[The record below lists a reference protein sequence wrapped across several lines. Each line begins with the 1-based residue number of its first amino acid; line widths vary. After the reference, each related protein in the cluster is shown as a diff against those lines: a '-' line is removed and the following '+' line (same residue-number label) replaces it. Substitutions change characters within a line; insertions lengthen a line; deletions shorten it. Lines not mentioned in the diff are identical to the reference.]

1 MRNRFTL
8 TVLGALLLTMAC
20 SQNTTVEA
28 PELVADKATNVA
40 TNTPLK
46 ASRPNILLIV
56 GDDVGYSDLGA
67 YGGEI
72 ETPNLDS
79 LAKNGRLLT
88 NFYVA
93 GTCSPTRAMLM
104 SGADH
109 HLVGLGAMGEH
120 MAPNQIG
127 QPGYETHLNDRAV
140 TIASRLKAADYR
152 TYMAGKWHLGVTEE
166 LSPAARG
173 FDKSI
178 ALLVGGASHLDK
190 RGLNGNVDPAKY
202 REDGKLI
209 PLPEEFKY
217 STDYYTDKMISYVDS
232 SKDSGKP
239 FFGYLA
245 YTAPHWPLHARPEDM
260 AKYEGRYDTGWKALQ
275 TERFKRMKSMGMVP
289 ETAVLPEIV
298 TDFPEWE
305 ALSDKE
311 RAYEAKRME
320 IYAAMVDRLDQKVG
334 DMITYL
340 KDSGQYDNTL
350 IIFMSDNGAEGAAMQ
365 DMEIFIDYVKGFD
378 NSYESMG
385 SKESYIFLEER
396 WAQATGA
403 PLRFWKGIVSD
414 GGIKVPAIV
423 SYGGVVN
430 QGTRYDGVVSVMDLA
445 PTFLELAGA
454 NETTGLEGKTNI
466 VPLQGKSM
474 LPLLGSGE
482 PVRSETDGLGWELFT
497 RKGYRLGKWKA
508 THLTAD
514 MTDGEW
520 ALYDVNIDPGE
531 TTDLKSQYPDVM
543 AQMIAG
549 WETYAANNNVIVG
562 NTPPDR

>member
-1 MRNRFTL
+1 MRNRFVLTL
-8 TVLGALLLTMAC
+8 LGALFLTGAC
-20 SQNTTVEA
+20 SQNTVDA
-28 PELVADKATNVA
+28 PEPVTDKATQTA
-40 TNTPLK
+40 TSSPLK

-72 ETPNLDS
+72 ETPNLDA
-79 LAKNGRLLT
+79 LAKNGLQMT

-127 QPGYETHLNDRAV
+127 QPGYETYLNDRAV

-152 TYMAGKWHLGVTEE
+152 TFMSGKWHLGGTEE

-178 ALLVGGASHLDK
+178 ALLVGGASHFDK
-190 RGLNGNVDPAKY
+190 RGLNANVDPAQY
-202 REDGKLI
+202 REDGKRV
-209 PLPEEFKY
+209 PLPKDFKY
-217 STDYYTDKMISYVDS
+217 STDFYTDRMIGYLED
-232 SKDSGKP
+232 SKDSDKP

-260 AKYEGRYDTGWKALQ
+260 VKYTGRYDAGWKALQ
-275 TERFKRMKSMGMVP
+275 RERFERMKAMGLIP
-289 ETAVLPEIV
+289 QTAILPEIA
-298 TDFPEWE
+298 TDFPAWE
-305 ALSDKE
+305 TLSQQE

-320 IYAAMVDRLDQKVG
+320 IFAAMVDRLDQKVG
-334 DMITYL
+334 DLIAYL
-340 KDSGQYDNTL
+340 KDSGQYENT
-350 IIFMSDNGAEGAAMQ
+350 IILFMSDNGAEGAAMQ
-365 DMEIFIDYVKGFD
+365 DMELFSSYMEGFD
-378 NSYESMG
+378 NSYESIG
-385 SKESYIFLEER
+385 TKDSYIFLEER
-396 WAQATGA
+396 WAQATGT

-414 GGIKVPAIV
+414 GGIKVPAII
-423 SYGGVVN
+423 SYGGAAH
-430 QGTRYDGVVSVMDLA
+430 QGARYDGVVSVMDLA

-454 NETTGLEGKTNI
+454 NETTGLEGKTDI

-474 LPLLGSGE
+474 LPLLGLGE

-520 ALYDVNIDPGE
+520 ALYDVSLDPGE
-531 TTDLKSQYPDVM
+531 TTDLKSQYPEVM

>member
-1 MRNRFTL
+1 MRNRFVLTL
-8 TVLGALLLTMAC
+8 LGALFLTSAC
-20 SQNTTVEA
+20 SQNTVDA
-28 PELVADKATNVA
+28 PEPVTDKATQ
-40 TNTPLK
+40 TTTSSPLK

-72 ETPNLDS
+72 ETPNLDA
-79 LAKNGRLLT
+79 LAKNGLQMT

-127 QPGYETHLNDRAV
+127 QPGYETYLNDRAV

-152 TYMAGKWHLGVTEE
+152 TFMSGKWHLGGAEE

-178 ALLVGGASHLDK
+178 ALLVGGASHFDK
-190 RGLNGNVDPAKY
+190 RGLNANVDPAQY
-202 REDGKLI
+202 REDGKRV
-209 PLPEEFKY
+209 PLPKDFKY
-217 STDYYTDKMISYVDS
+217 STDFYTDRMIGYLED
-232 SKDSGKP
+232 SKDSDKP

-260 AKYEGRYDTGWKALQ
+260 VKYTGRYDAGWKALQ
-275 TERFKRMKSMGMVP
+275 RERFERMKAMGLIP
-289 ETAVLPEIV
+289 QTAILPEIA
-298 TDFPEWE
+298 TDFPAWE
-305 ALSDKE
+305 TLSEQE

-320 IYAAMVDRLDQKVG
+320 IFAAMVDRLDQKVG
-334 DMITYL
+334 DLIAYL
-340 KDSGQYDNTL
+340 KDSGQYENT
-350 IIFMSDNGAEGAAMQ
+350 IILFMSDNGAEGAAMQ
-365 DMEIFIDYVKGFD
+365 DMELFSSYMEGFD
-378 NSYESMG
+378 NSYESIG
-385 SKESYIFLEER
+385 TKDSYIFLEER
-396 WAQATGA
+396 WAQATGT

-414 GGIKVPAIV
+414 GGIKVPAII
-423 SYGGVVN
+423 SYGGAAH
-430 QGTRYDGVVSVMDLA
+430 QGARYDGVVSVMDLA

-454 NETTGLEGKTNI
+454 NETTGLEGKTDI

-474 LPLLGSGE
+474 LPLLGLGE

-520 ALYDVNIDPGE
+520 ALYDVSLDPGE
-531 TTDLKSQYPDVM
+531 TTDLKSQYPEVM

>member
-1 MRNRFTL
+1 MRNRFVLTL
-8 TVLGALLLTMAC
+8 LGALFLTGAC
-20 SQNTTVEA
+20 SQNTVDA
-28 PELVADKATNVA
+28 PEPVTDKATQTA
-40 TNTPLK
+40 TSSPLK

-72 ETPNLDS
+72 ETPNLDA
-79 LAKNGRLLT
+79 LAKNGLQMT

-127 QPGYETHLNDRAV
+127 QPGYETYLNDRAV

-152 TYMAGKWHLGVTEE
+152 TFMSGKWHLGGTEE

-178 ALLVGGASHLDK
+178 ALLVGGASHFDK
-190 RGLNGNVDPAKY
+190 RGLNANVDPAQY
-202 REDGKLI
+202 REDGKRV
-209 PLPEEFKY
+209 PLPKDFKY
-217 STDYYTDKMISYVDS
+217 STDFYTDRMIGYLED
-232 SKDSGKP
+232 SKDSDKP

-260 AKYEGRYDTGWKALQ
+260 VKYTGRYDAGWKALQ
-275 TERFKRMKSMGMVP
+275 RERFERMKAMGLIP
-289 ETAVLPEIV
+289 QTAILPEIA
-298 TDFPEWE
+298 TDFPAWE
-305 ALSDKE
+305 TLSEQE

-320 IYAAMVDRLDQKVG
+320 IFAAMVDRLDQKVG
-334 DMITYL
+334 DLIAYL
-340 KDSGQYDNTL
+340 KDSGQYENT
-350 IIFMSDNGAEGAAMQ
+350 IILFMSDNGAEGAAMQ
-365 DMEIFIDYVKGFD
+365 DMELFSSYMEGFD
-378 NSYESMG
+378 NSYESIG
-385 SKESYIFLEER
+385 TKDSYIFLEER
-396 WAQATGA
+396 WAQATGT

-414 GGIKVPAIV
+414 GGIKVPAII
-423 SYGGVVN
+423 SYGGAAH
-430 QGTRYDGVVSVMDLA
+430 QGARYDGVVSVMDLA

-454 NETTGLEGKTNI
+454 NETTGLEGKTDI

-474 LPLLGSGE
+474 LPLLGLGE

-520 ALYDVNIDPGE
+520 ALYDVSLDPGE
-531 TTDLKSQYPDVM
+531 TTDLKSQYPEVM

>member
-1 MRNRFTL
+1 MRNRFIPTL
-8 TVLGALLLTMAC
+8 LGVLFLTTAC
-20 SQNTTVEA
+20 SQNTVDA
-28 PELVADKATNVA
+28 PETAADKATQTA
-40 TNTPLK
+40 TSSPLK

-72 ETPNLDS
+72 ETPNLDA
-79 LAKNGRLLT
+79 LAKNGLQMT

-127 QPGYETHLNDRAV
+127 QPGYETYLNDRAV

-152 TYMAGKWHLGVTEE
+152 TFMSGKWHLGGTEE

-178 ALLVGGASHLDK
+178 ALLVGGASHFDK
-190 RGLNGNVDPAKY
+190 RGLNANVDPAQY
-202 REDGKLI
+202 REDGKRV
-209 PLPEEFKY
+209 PLPKDFKY
-217 STDYYTDKMISYVDS
+217 STDFYTDRMIGYLED
-232 SKDSGKP
+232 SKDSDKP

-260 AKYEGRYDTGWKALQ
+260 VKYTGRYDAGWKALQ
-275 TERFKRMKSMGMVP
+275 RERFERMKAMGLIP
-289 ETAVLPEIV
+289 QTAILPEIA
-298 TDFPEWE
+298 TDFPAWE
-305 ALSDKE
+305 TLSEQE

-320 IYAAMVDRLDQKVG
+320 IFAAMVDRLDQKVG
-334 DMITYL
+334 DLIAYL
-340 KDSGQYDNTL
+340 KDSGQYENT
-350 IIFMSDNGAEGAAMQ
+350 IILFMSDNGAEGAAMQ
-365 DMEIFIDYVKGFD
+365 DMELFSSYMEGFD
-378 NSYESMG
+378 NSYESIG
-385 SKESYIFLEER
+385 TKDSYIFLEER
-396 WAQATGA
+396 WAQATGT

-414 GGIKVPAIV
+414 GGIKVPAII
-423 SYGGVVN
+423 SYGGAAH
-430 QGTRYDGVVSVMDLA
+430 QGARYDGVVSVMDLA

-454 NETTGLEGKTNI
+454 NETTGLEGKTDI

-474 LPLLGSGE
+474 LPLLGLGE

-520 ALYDVNIDPGE
+520 ALYDVSLDPGE
-531 TTDLKSQYPDVM
+531 TTDLKSQYPEVM

>member
-1 MRNRFTL
+1 MRNRFVLTL
-8 TVLGALLLTMAC
+8 LGALFLTGAC
-20 SQNTTVEA
+20 SQNTVDA
-28 PELVADKATNVA
+28 PEPVTDKATQTA
-40 TNTPLK
+40 TSSPLK

-72 ETPNLDS
+72 ETPNLDA
-79 LAKNGRLLT
+79 LAKNGLQMT

-127 QPGYETHLNDRAV
+127 QPGYETYLNDRAV

-152 TYMAGKWHLGVTEE
+152 TFMSGKWHLGGTEE

-178 ALLVGGASHLDK
+178 ALLVGGASHFDK
-190 RGLNGNVDPAKY
+190 RGLNANVDPAQY
-202 REDGKLI
+202 REDGKRV
-209 PLPEEFKY
+209 PLPKDFKY
-217 STDYYTDKMISYVDS
+217 STDFYTDRMIGYLED
-232 SKDSGKP
+232 SKDSDKP

-260 AKYEGRYDTGWKALQ
+260 VKYTGRYDAGWKALQ
-275 TERFKRMKSMGMVP
+275 RERFERMKAMGLIP
-289 ETAVLPEIV
+289 QTAILPEIA
-298 TDFPEWE
+298 TDFPAWE
-305 ALSDKE
+305 TLSEQE

-320 IYAAMVDRLDQKVG
+320 IFAAMVDRLDQKVG
-334 DMITYL
+334 DLIAYL
-340 KDSGQYDNTL
+340 KDSGQYENT
-350 IIFMSDNGAEGAAMQ
+350 IILFMSDNGAEGAAMQ
-365 DMEIFIDYVKGFD
+365 DMELFSSYMEGFD
-378 NSYESMG
+378 NSYESIG
-385 SKESYIFLEER
+385 TKDSYIFLEER
-396 WAQATGA
+396 WAQATGT

-414 GGIKVPAIV
+414 GGIKVPAII
-423 SYGGVVN
+423 SYGGATH
-430 QGTRYDGVVSVMDLA
+430 QGARYDGVVSVMDLA

-454 NETTGLEGKTNI
+454 NETTGLEGKTDI

-474 LPLLGSGE
+474 LPLLGLGE

-520 ALYDVNIDPGE
+520 ALYDVSLDPGE
-531 TTDLKSQYPDVM
+531 TTDLKSQYPEVM

>member
-1 MRNRFTL
+1 MRNRFVLTL
-8 TVLGALLLTMAC
+8 LGALFLTGAC
-20 SQNTTVEA
+20 SQNTVDA
-28 PELVADKATNVA
+28 PEPVTDKATQTA
-40 TNTPLK
+40 TSSPLK

-72 ETPNLDS
+72 ETPNLDA
-79 LAKNGRLLT
+79 LAKNGLQMT

-127 QPGYETHLNDRAV
+127 QPGYETYLNDRAV
-140 TIASRLKAADYR
+140 TIASRLKTADYR
-152 TYMAGKWHLGVTEE
+152 TFMSGKWHLGGTEE

-178 ALLVGGASHLDK
+178 ALLVGGASHFDK
-190 RGLNGNVDPAKY
+190 RGLNANVDPAQY
-202 REDGKLI
+202 REDGKRV
-209 PLPEEFKY
+209 PLPKDFKY
-217 STDYYTDKMISYVDS
+217 STDFYTDRMIGYLED
-232 SKDSGKP
+232 SKDSDKP

-260 AKYEGRYDTGWKALQ
+260 VKYTGRYDAGWKALQ
-275 TERFKRMKSMGMVP
+275 RERFERMKAMGLIP
-289 ETAVLPEIV
+289 QTAILPEIA
-298 TDFPEWE
+298 TDFPAWE
-305 ALSDKE
+305 TLSEQE

-320 IYAAMVDRLDQKVG
+320 IFAAMVDRLDQKVG
-334 DMITYL
+334 DLIAYL
-340 KDSGQYDNTL
+340 KDSGQYENT
-350 IIFMSDNGAEGAAMQ
+350 IILFMSDNGAEGAAMQ
-365 DMEIFIDYVKGFD
+365 DMELFSSYMEGFD
-378 NSYESMG
+378 NSYESIG
-385 SKESYIFLEER
+385 TKDSYIFLEER
-396 WAQATGA
+396 WAQATGT

-414 GGIKVPAIV
+414 GGIKVPAII
-423 SYGGVVN
+423 SYGGAAH
-430 QGTRYDGVVSVMDLA
+430 QGARYDGVVSVMDLA

-454 NETTGLEGKTNI
+454 NETTGLEGKTDI

-474 LPLLGSGE
+474 LPLLGLGE

-520 ALYDVNIDPGE
+520 ALYDVSLDPGE
-531 TTDLKSQYPDVM
+531 TTDLKSQYPEVM

>member
-1 MRNRFTL
+1 MRYRFIL
-8 TVLGALLLTMAC
+8 TALGALFLTSAC
-20 SQNTTVEA
+20 SQNTVDA
-28 PELVADKATNVA
+28 PEVAVDKIA
-40 TNTPLK
+40 NTVSSKPLK

-72 ETPNLDS
+72 ETPNLDA
-79 LAKNGRLLT
+79 LAKNGLLLT

-120 MAPNQIG
+120 MAPNQAG
-127 QPGYETHLNDRAV
+127 QPGYEAYLNDRAV
-140 TIASRLKAADYR
+140 TIAARLKAANYR
-152 TYMAGKWHLGVTEE
+152 TFMSGKWHLGGTEE

-178 ALLVGGASHLDK
+178 ALLVGGASHFDK
-190 RGLNGNVDPAKY
+190 RGLNANVDPAKY
-202 REDGKLI
+202 REDGKLVS
-209 PLPEEFKY
+209 LPEDFKY
-217 STDYYTDKMISYVDS
+217 STDFYTDRLISYLEDS
-232 SKDSGKP
+232 KNSENP

-260 AKYEGRYDTGWKALQ
+260 AKYKGRYDAGWKALQ
-275 TERFKRMKSMGMVP
+275 RERFERMKLMGLIP
-289 ETAVLPEIV
+289 QSAILPEIA
-298 TDFPEWE
+298 TDFPAWE
-305 ALSDKE
+305 KLSGQE

-320 IYAAMVDRLDQKVG
+320 IFAAMVDRLDQKVG
-334 DMITYL
+334 DLITYL
-340 KDSGQYDNTL
+340 KESGQYENTL
-350 IIFMSDNGAEGAAMQ
+350 ILFMSDNGAEGAAMQ
-365 DMEIFIDYVKGFD
+365 DMELFSSYMETFD
-378 NSYESMG
+378 NSYESIG
-385 SKESYIFLEER
+385 SKDSYIFLEER
-396 WAQATGA
+396 WAQATGT

-423 SYGGVVN
+423 SFGGAAN
-430 QGTRYDGVVSVMDLA
+430 KGARYDGVVSVMDLA

-454 NETTGLEGKTNI
+454 NETTGLDGKANI

-474 LPLLGSGE
+474 LPLLGAGKG
-482 PVRSETDGLGWELFT
+482 VRSEMDGLGWELFT
-497 RKGYRLGKWKA
+497 RKGYRRGKWKA
-508 THLTAD
+508 TQLSPD

-520 ALYDVNIDPGE
+520 ALYDVSIDPGE
-531 TTDLKSQYPDVM
+531 TTDLKSQYPEVM
-543 AQMIAG
+543 KEMMSG
-549 WETYAANNNVIVG
+549 WEIYAANNNVIVG

>member
-1 MRNRFTL
+1 MRNRFVLTL
-8 TVLGALLLTMAC
+8 LGALFLTGAC
-20 SQNTTVEA
+20 SQNTVDA
-28 PELVADKATNVA
+28 PEPVTDKATQTA
-40 TNTPLK
+40 TSSPLK

-72 ETPNLDS
+72 ETPNLDA
-79 LAKNGRLLT
+79 LAKNGLQMT

-127 QPGYETHLNDRAV
+127 QPGYETYLNDRAV

-152 TYMAGKWHLGVTEE
+152 TFMSGKWHLGGTEE

-178 ALLVGGASHLDK
+178 ALLVGGASHFDK
-190 RGLNGNVDPAKY
+190 RGLNANVDPAQY
-202 REDGKLI
+202 REDGKRV
-209 PLPEEFKY
+209 PLPKDFKY
-217 STDYYTDKMISYVDS
+217 STDFYTDRMIGYLED
-232 SKDSGKP
+232 SKDSDKP

-260 AKYEGRYDTGWKALQ
+260 VKYTGRYDAGWKALQ
-275 TERFKRMKSMGMVP
+275 RERFERMKAMGLIP
-289 ETAVLPEIV
+289 QTAILPEIA
-298 TDFPEWE
+298 TDFPAWE
-305 ALSDKE
+305 TLSEQE

-320 IYAAMVDRLDQKVG
+320 IFAAMVDRLDQKVG
-334 DMITYL
+334 DLIAYL
-340 KDSGQYDNTL
+340 KGSGQYENT
-350 IIFMSDNGAEGAAMQ
+350 IILFMSDNGAEGAAMQ
-365 DMEIFIDYVKGFD
+365 DMELFSSYMEGFD
-378 NSYESMG
+378 NSYESIG
-385 SKESYIFLEER
+385 TKDSYIFLEER
-396 WAQATGA
+396 WAQATGT

-414 GGIKVPAIV
+414 GGIKVPAII
-423 SYGGVVN
+423 SYGGAAH
-430 QGTRYDGVVSVMDLA
+430 QGARYDGVVSVMDLA

-454 NETTGLEGKTNI
+454 NETTGLEGKTDI

-474 LPLLGSGE
+474 LPLLGLGE

-520 ALYDVNIDPGE
+520 ALYDVSLDPGE
-531 TTDLKSQYPDVM
+531 TTDLKSQYPEVM

>member
-245 YTAPHWPLHARPEDM
+245 YTCLLYTSPSPRDQR
-260 AKYEGRYDTGWKALQ
+260 GS
-275 TERFKRMKSMGMVP
+275 RMPSS
-289 ETAVLPEIV
+289 A
-298 TDFPEWE
+298 
-305 ALSDKE
+305 
-311 RAYEAKRME
+311 
-320 IYAAMVDRLDQKVG
+320 
-334 DMITYL
+334 
-340 KDSGQYDNTL
+340 
-350 IIFMSDNGAEGAAMQ
+350 
-365 DMEIFIDYVKGFD
+365 
-378 NSYESMG
+378 
-385 SKESYIFLEER
+385 
-396 WAQATGA
+396 
-403 PLRFWKGIVSD
+403 
-414 GGIKVPAIV
+414 
-423 SYGGVVN
+423 
-430 QGTRYDGVVSVMDLA
+430 
-445 PTFLELAGA
+445 
-454 NETTGLEGKTNI
+454 
-466 VPLQGKSM
+466 
-474 LPLLGSGE
+474 
-482 PVRSETDGLGWELFT
+482 
-497 RKGYRLGKWKA
+497 
-508 THLTAD
+508 
-514 MTDGEW
+514 
-520 ALYDVNIDPGE
+520 
-531 TTDLKSQYPDVM
+531 
-543 AQMIAG
+543 
-549 WETYAANNNVIVG
+549 
-562 NTPPDR
+562 

>member
-1 MRNRFTL
+1 MRNRFIPTL
-8 TVLGALLLTMAC
+8 LGVLLLTTAC
-20 SQNTTVEA
+20 SQNTVDA
-28 PELVADKATNVA
+28 PETAADKATQTAA
-40 TNTPLK
+40 TSPLK

-79 LAKNGRLLT
+79 LAKNGLQMT

-152 TYMAGKWHLGVTEE
+152 TFMSGKWHLGGTEE

-178 ALLVGGASHLDK
+178 ALLVGGASHFDK
-190 RGLNGNVDPAKY
+190 RGLNANVDPAQY
-202 REDGKLI
+202 REDGKRV
-209 PLPEEFKY
+209 PLPKDFKY
-217 STDYYTDKMISYVDS
+217 STDFYTDRMIGYLED
-232 SKDSGKP
+232 SKDSDKP

-260 AKYEGRYDTGWKALQ
+260 VKYTGRYDAGWKALQ
-275 TERFKRMKSMGMVP
+275 RERFERMKAMGLIP
-289 ETAVLPEIV
+289 QTAILPEIA
-298 TDFPEWE
+298 TDFPAWE
-305 ALSDKE
+305 TLSEQE

-320 IYAAMVDRLDQKVG
+320 IFAAMVDRLDQKVG
-334 DMITYL
+334 DLIAYL
-340 KDSGQYDNTL
+340 KDSGQYENT
-350 IIFMSDNGAEGAAMQ
+350 IILFMSDNGAEGAAMQ
-365 DMEIFIDYVKGFD
+365 DMELFSSYMEGFD
-378 NSYESMG
+378 NSYESIG
-385 SKESYIFLEER
+385 TKDSYIFLEER
-396 WAQATGA
+396 WAQATGT

-414 GGIKVPAIV
+414 GGIKVPAII
-423 SYGGVVN
+423 SYGGAAH
-430 QGTRYDGVVSVMDLA
+430 QGARYDGVVSVMDLA

-454 NETTGLEGKTNI
+454 NETTGLEGKADI

-474 LPLLGSGE
+474 LPLLGLGE

-520 ALYDVNIDPGE
+520 ALYDVSLDPGE
-531 TTDLKSQYPDVM
+531 TTDLKSQYPEVM

>member
-1 MRNRFTL
+1 MRNRFVLTL
-8 TVLGALLLTMAC
+8 LGALILTGAC
-20 SQNTTVEA
+20 SQNTVDA
-28 PELVADKATNVA
+28 PEPVTDKATQ
-40 TNTPLK
+40 TTTSSPLK

-72 ETPNLDS
+72 ETPNLDA
-79 LAKNGRLLT
+79 LAKNGLQMT

-127 QPGYETHLNDRAV
+127 QPGYETYLNDRAV

-152 TYMAGKWHLGVTEE
+152 TFMSGKWHLGGTEE

-178 ALLVGGASHLDK
+178 ALLVGGASHFDK
-190 RGLNGNVDPAKY
+190 RGLNANVDPAQY
-202 REDGKLI
+202 REDGKRV
-209 PLPEEFKY
+209 PLPKDFKY
-217 STDYYTDKMISYVDS
+217 STDFYTDRMIGYLED
-232 SKDSGKP
+232 SKDSDKP

-260 AKYEGRYDTGWKALQ
+260 VKYTGRYDAGWKALQ
-275 TERFKRMKSMGMVP
+275 RERFERMKAMGLIP
-289 ETAVLPEIV
+289 QTAILPEIA
-298 TDFPEWE
+298 TDFPAWE
-305 ALSDKE
+305 TLSEQE

-320 IYAAMVDRLDQKVG
+320 IFAAMVDRLDQKVG
-334 DMITYL
+334 DLIAYL
-340 KDSGQYDNTL
+340 KDSGQYENT
-350 IIFMSDNGAEGAAMQ
+350 IILFMSDNGAEGAAMQ
-365 DMEIFIDYVKGFD
+365 DMELFSSYMEGFD
-378 NSYESMG
+378 NSYESIG
-385 SKESYIFLEER
+385 TKDSYIFLEER
-396 WAQATGA
+396 WAQATGT

-414 GGIKVPAIV
+414 GGIKVPAII
-423 SYGGVVN
+423 SYGGAAH
-430 QGTRYDGVVSVMDLA
+430 QGARYDGVVSVMDLA

-454 NETTGLEGKTNI
+454 NETTGLEGKTDI

-474 LPLLGSGE
+474 LPLLGLGE

-520 ALYDVNIDPGE
+520 ALYDVSLDPGE
-531 TTDLKSQYPDVM
+531 TTDLKSQYPEVM

>member
-1 MRNRFTL
+1 
-8 TVLGALLLTMAC
+8 
-20 SQNTTVEA
+20 
-28 PELVADKATNVA
+28 
-40 TNTPLK
+40 
-46 ASRPNILLIV
+46 
-56 GDDVGYSDLGA
+56 
-67 YGGEI
+67 
-72 ETPNLDS
+72 
-79 LAKNGRLLT
+79 
-88 NFYVA
+88 
-93 GTCSPTRAMLM
+93 M

-127 QPGYETHLNDRAV
+127 QPGYETYLNDRAV

-152 TYMAGKWHLGVTEE
+152 TFMSGKWHLGGTEE

-178 ALLVGGASHLDK
+178 ALLVGGASHFDK
-190 RGLNGNVDPAKY
+190 RGLNANVDPAQY
-202 REDGKLI
+202 REDGKRV
-209 PLPEEFKY
+209 PLPKDFKY
-217 STDYYTDKMISYVDS
+217 STDFYTDRMIGYLED
-232 SKDSGKP
+232 SKDSDKP

-260 AKYEGRYDTGWKALQ
+260 VKYTGRYDAGWKALQ
-275 TERFKRMKSMGMVP
+275 RERFERMKAMGLIP
-289 ETAVLPEIV
+289 QTAILPEIA
-298 TDFPEWE
+298 TDFPAWE
-305 ALSDKE
+305 TLSEQE

-320 IYAAMVDRLDQKVG
+320 IFAAMVDRLDQKVG
-334 DMITYL
+334 DLIAYL
-340 KDSGQYDNTL
+340 KDSGQYENT
-350 IIFMSDNGAEGAAMQ
+350 IILFMSDNGAEGAAMQ
-365 DMEIFIDYVKGFD
+365 DMELFSSYMEGFD
-378 NSYESMG
+378 NSYESIG
-385 SKESYIFLEER
+385 TKDSYIFLEER
-396 WAQATGA
+396 WAQATGT

-414 GGIKVPAIV
+414 GGIKVPAII
-423 SYGGVVN
+423 SYGGAAH
-430 QGTRYDGVVSVMDLA
+430 QGARYDGVVSVMDLA

-454 NETTGLEGKTNI
+454 NETTGLEGKTDI

-474 LPLLGSGE
+474 LPLLGLGE

-520 ALYDVNIDPGE
+520 ALYDVSLDPGE
-531 TTDLKSQYPDVM
+531 TTDLKSQYPEVM

>member
-1 MRNRFTL
+1 MRNRFVLTL
-8 TVLGALLLTMAC
+8 LGALFLIGAC
-20 SQNTTVEA
+20 SQNAVDA
-28 PELVADKATNVA
+28 PEPVTDKGTQTATSS
-40 TNTPLK
+40 PLK

-72 ETPNLDS
+72 ETPNLDA
-79 LAKNGRLLT
+79 LAKNGLQMT

-127 QPGYETHLNDRAV
+127 QPGYETYLNDRAV

-152 TYMAGKWHLGVTEE
+152 TFMSGKWHLGGTEE

-178 ALLVGGASHLDK
+178 ALLVGGASHFDK
-190 RGLNGNVDPAKY
+190 RGLNANVDPAQY
-202 REDGKLI
+202 REDGKRV
-209 PLPEEFKY
+209 PLPKDFKY
-217 STDYYTDKMISYVDS
+217 STDFYTDRMIGYLED
-232 SKDSGKP
+232 SKDSDKP

-260 AKYEGRYDTGWKALQ
+260 VKYTGRYDAGWKALQ
-275 TERFKRMKSMGMVP
+275 RERFERMKAMGLIP
-289 ETAVLPEIV
+289 QTAILPEIA
-298 TDFPEWE
+298 TDFPAWE
-305 ALSDKE
+305 TLSEQE

-320 IYAAMVDRLDQKVG
+320 IFAAMVDRLDQKVG
-334 DMITYL
+334 DLIAYL
-340 KDSGQYDNTL
+340 KGSGQYENT
-350 IIFMSDNGAEGAAMQ
+350 IILFMSDNGAEGAAMQ
-365 DMEIFIDYVKGFD
+365 DMELFSSYMEGFD
-378 NSYESMG
+378 NSYESIG
-385 SKESYIFLEER
+385 TKDSYIFLEER
-396 WAQATGA
+396 WAQATGT

-414 GGIKVPAIV
+414 GGIKVPAII
-423 SYGGVVN
+423 SYGGAAH
-430 QGTRYDGVVSVMDLA
+430 QGARYDGVVSVMDLA

-454 NETTGLEGKTNI
+454 NETTGLEGKTDI

-474 LPLLGSGE
+474 LPLLGLGE

-520 ALYDVNIDPGE
+520 ALYDVSLDPGE
-531 TTDLKSQYPDVM
+531 TTDLKSQYPEVM

>member
-1 MRNRFTL
+1 MRNRFVLTL
-8 TVLGALLLTMAC
+8 LGALFLTGAC
-20 SQNTTVEA
+20 SQNTVDA
-28 PELVADKATNVA
+28 PEPVTDKATQTA
-40 TNTPLK
+40 TSSPLK

-72 ETPNLDS
+72 ETPNLDA
-79 LAKNGRLLT
+79 LAKNGLQMT

-127 QPGYETHLNDRAV
+127 QPGYETYLNDRAV

-152 TYMAGKWHLGVTEE
+152 TFMSGKWHLGGTEE

-178 ALLVGGASHLDK
+178 ALLVGGASHFDK
-190 RGLNGNVDPAKY
+190 RGLNANVDPAQY
-202 REDGKLI
+202 REDGKRV
-209 PLPEEFKY
+209 PLPKDFKY
-217 STDYYTDKMISYVDS
+217 STDFYTDRMIGYLED
-232 SKDSGKP
+232 SKDSDKP

-260 AKYEGRYDTGWKALQ
+260 VKYTGRYDAGWKALQ
-275 TERFKRMKSMGMVP
+275 RERFERMKGMGLIP
-289 ETAVLPEIV
+289 QTAILPEIA
-298 TDFPEWE
+298 TDFPAWE
-305 ALSDKE
+305 TLSEQE

-320 IYAAMVDRLDQKVG
+320 IFAAMVDRLDQKVG
-334 DMITYL
+334 DLIAYL
-340 KDSGQYDNTL
+340 KDSGQYENT
-350 IIFMSDNGAEGAAMQ
+350 IILFMSDNGAEGAAMQ
-365 DMEIFIDYVKGFD
+365 DMELFSSYMEGFD
-378 NSYESMG
+378 NSYESIG
-385 SKESYIFLEER
+385 TKDSYIFLEER
-396 WAQATGA
+396 WAQATGT

-414 GGIKVPAIV
+414 GGIKVPAII
-423 SYGGVVN
+423 SYGGAAH
-430 QGTRYDGVVSVMDLA
+430 QGARYDGVVSVMDLA

-454 NETTGLEGKTNI
+454 NETTGLEGKTDI

-474 LPLLGSGE
+474 LPLLGLGE

-520 ALYDVNIDPGE
+520 ALYDVSLDPGE
-531 TTDLKSQYPDVM
+531 TTDLKSQYPEVM

>member
-1 MRNRFTL
+1 MRNRFVLTL
-8 TVLGALLLTMAC
+8 LGALFLTGAC
-20 SQNTTVEA
+20 SQNTVDA
-28 PELVADKATNVA
+28 PEPVTDKATQTA
-40 TNTPLK
+40 TSSPLK

-72 ETPNLDS
+72 ETPNLDA
-79 LAKNGRLLT
+79 LAKNGLQMT

-127 QPGYETHLNDRAV
+127 QPGYETYLNDRAV

-152 TYMAGKWHLGVTEE
+152 TFMSGKWHLGGTEE

-178 ALLVGGASHLDK
+178 ALLVGGASHFDK
-190 RGLNGNVDPAKY
+190 RGLNANVDPAQY
-202 REDGKLI
+202 REDGKRV
-209 PLPEEFKY
+209 PLPKDFKY
-217 STDYYTDKMISYVDS
+217 STDFYTDRMIGYLED
-232 SKDSGKP
+232 SKDSDKP

-260 AKYEGRYDTGWKALQ
+260 VKYTGRYDAGWKALQ
-275 TERFKRMKSMGMVP
+275 RERFERMKAMGLIP
-289 ETAVLPEIV
+289 QTAILPEIA
-298 TDFPEWE
+298 TDFPAWE
-305 ALSDKE
+305 TLSEQE

-320 IYAAMVDRLDQKVG
+320 IFAAMVDRLDQKVG
-334 DMITYL
+334 DLIAYL
-340 KDSGQYDNTL
+340 KDSGQYENT
-350 IIFMSDNGAEGAAMQ
+350 IILFMSDNGAEGAAMQ
-365 DMEIFIDYVKGFD
+365 DMELFSSYMEGFD
-378 NSYESMG
+378 NSYESIG
-385 SKESYIFLEER
+385 TKDSYIFLEER
-396 WAQATGA
+396 WAQATGT

-414 GGIKVPAIV
+414 GGIKVPAII
-423 SYGGVVN
+423 SYGGAAH
-430 QGTRYDGVVSVMDLA
+430 QGARYDGVVSVMDLA

-454 NETTGLEGKTNI
+454 NETTGLEGKTDI

-474 LPLLGSGE
+474 LPLLGLGE

-520 ALYDVNIDPGE
+520 ALYDVSLDPGE

>member
-1 MRNRFTL
+1 MRNRFVLTL
-8 TVLGALLLTMAC
+8 LGALFLTGAC
-20 SQNTTVEA
+20 SQNTVDA
-28 PELVADKATNVA
+28 PEPVTDKADQTA
-40 TNTPLK
+40 TSSPLK

-72 ETPNLDS
+72 ETPNLDA
-79 LAKNGRLLT
+79 LAKNGLQMT

-127 QPGYETHLNDRAV
+127 QPGYETYLNDRAV

-152 TYMAGKWHLGVTEE
+152 TFMSGKWHLGGTEE

-178 ALLVGGASHLDK
+178 ALLVGGASHFDK
-190 RGLNGNVDPAKY
+190 RGLNANVDPAQY
-202 REDGKLI
+202 REDGKRV
-209 PLPEEFKY
+209 PLPKDFKY
-217 STDYYTDKMISYVDS
+217 STDFYTDRMIGYLED
-232 SKDSGKP
+232 SKDSDKP

-260 AKYEGRYDTGWKALQ
+260 VKYTGRYDAGWKALQ
-275 TERFKRMKSMGMVP
+275 RERFERMKAMGLIP
-289 ETAVLPEIV
+289 QTAILPEIA
-298 TDFPEWE
+298 TDFPAWE
-305 ALSDKE
+305 TLSEQE

-320 IYAAMVDRLDQKVG
+320 IFAAMVDRLDQKVG
-334 DMITYL
+334 DLIAYL
-340 KDSGQYDNTL
+340 KDSGQYENT
-350 IIFMSDNGAEGAAMQ
+350 IILFMSDNGAEGAAMQ
-365 DMEIFIDYVKGFD
+365 DMELFSSYMEGFD
-378 NSYESMG
+378 NSYESIG
-385 SKESYIFLEER
+385 TKDSYIFLEER
-396 WAQATGA
+396 WAQATGT

-414 GGIKVPAIV
+414 GGIKVPAII
-423 SYGGVVN
+423 SYGGAAH
-430 QGTRYDGVVSVMDLA
+430 QGARYDGVVSVMDLA

-454 NETTGLEGKTNI
+454 NETTGLEGKTDI

-474 LPLLGSGE
+474 LPLLGLGE

-520 ALYDVNIDPGE
+520 ALYDVSLDPGE
-531 TTDLKSQYPDVM
+531 TTDLKSQYPEVM

>member
-1 MRNRFTL
+1 MRNRFVL
-8 TVLGALLLTMAC
+8 ILLGALFLTGAC
-20 SQNTTVEA
+20 SQNTVDA
-28 PELVADKATNVA
+28 PEPVTDKATQTA
-40 TNTPLK
+40 TSSPLK

-72 ETPNLDS
+72 ETPNLDA
-79 LAKNGRLLT
+79 LAKNGLQMT

-127 QPGYETHLNDRAV
+127 QPGYETYLNDRAV

-152 TYMAGKWHLGVTEE
+152 TFMSGKWHLGGTEE

-178 ALLVGGASHLDK
+178 ALLVGGASHFDK
-190 RGLNGNVDPAKY
+190 RGLNANVDPAQY
-202 REDGKLI
+202 REDGKRV
-209 PLPEEFKY
+209 PLPKDFKY
-217 STDYYTDKMISYVDS
+217 STDFYTDRMIGYLED
-232 SKDSGKP
+232 SKDSDKP

-260 AKYEGRYDTGWKALQ
+260 VKYTGRYDAGWKALQ
-275 TERFKRMKSMGMVP
+275 RERFERMKAMGLIP
-289 ETAVLPEIV
+289 QTAILPEIA
-298 TDFPEWE
+298 TDFPAWE
-305 ALSDKE
+305 TLSEQE

-320 IYAAMVDRLDQKVG
+320 IFAAMVDRLDQKVG
-334 DMITYL
+334 DLIAYL
-340 KDSGQYDNTL
+340 KDSGQYENT
-350 IIFMSDNGAEGAAMQ
+350 IILFMSDNGAEGAAMQ
-365 DMEIFIDYVKGFD
+365 DMELFSSYMEGFD
-378 NSYESMG
+378 NSYESIG
-385 SKESYIFLEER
+385 TKDSYIFLEER
-396 WAQATGA
+396 WAQATGT

-414 GGIKVPAIV
+414 GGIKVPAII
-423 SYGGVVN
+423 SYGGAAH
-430 QGTRYDGVVSVMDLA
+430 QGARYDGVVSVMDLA

-454 NETTGLEGKTNI
+454 NETTGLEGKTDI

-474 LPLLGSGE
+474 LPLLGLGE

-520 ALYDVNIDPGE
+520 ALYDVSLDPGE
-531 TTDLKSQYPDVM
+531 TTDLKSQYPEVM

>member
-1 MRNRFTL
+1 MRNRFVLTL
-8 TVLGALLLTMAC
+8 LGALFLTGAC
-20 SQNTTVEA
+20 SQNTVDA
-28 PELVADKATNVA
+28 PEPVTDKATQTA
-40 TNTPLK
+40 TSSPLK

-72 ETPNLDS
+72 ETPNLDA
-79 LAKNGRLLT
+79 LAKNGLQMT

-127 QPGYETHLNDRAV
+127 QPGYETYLNDRAV
-140 TIASRLKAADYR
+140 TIASRLKTADYR
-152 TYMAGKWHLGVTEE
+152 TFMSGKWHLGGTEE

-178 ALLVGGASHLDK
+178 ALLVGGASHFDK
-190 RGLNGNVDPAKY
+190 RGLNANVDPAQY
-202 REDGKLI
+202 REDGKRV
-209 PLPEEFKY
+209 PLPKDFKY
-217 STDYYTDKMISYVDS
+217 STDFYTDRMIGYLED
-232 SKDSGKP
+232 SKDSDKP

-260 AKYEGRYDTGWKALQ
+260 VKYTGRYDAGWKALQ
-275 TERFKRMKSMGMVP
+275 RERFERMKGMGLIP
-289 ETAVLPEIV
+289 QTAILPEIA
-298 TDFPEWE
+298 TDFPAWE
-305 ALSDKE
+305 TLSEQE

-320 IYAAMVDRLDQKVG
+320 IFAAMVDRLDQKVG
-334 DMITYL
+334 DLIAYL
-340 KDSGQYDNTL
+340 KDSGQYENT
-350 IIFMSDNGAEGAAMQ
+350 IILFMSDNGAEGAAMQ
-365 DMEIFIDYVKGFD
+365 DMELFSSYMEGFD
-378 NSYESMG
+378 NSYESIG
-385 SKESYIFLEER
+385 TKDSYIFLEER
-396 WAQATGA
+396 WAQATGT

-414 GGIKVPAIV
+414 GGIKVPAII
-423 SYGGVVN
+423 SYGGAAH
-430 QGTRYDGVVSVMDLA
+430 QGARYDGVVSVMDLA

-454 NETTGLEGKTNI
+454 NETTGLEGKTDI

-474 LPLLGSGE
+474 LPLLGLGE

-520 ALYDVNIDPGE
+520 ALYDVSLDPGE
-531 TTDLKSQYPDVM
+531 TTDLKSQYPEVM

>member
-1 MRNRFTL
+1 MRNRFVLTL
-8 TVLGALLLTMAC
+8 LGALFLTGAC
-20 SQNTTVEA
+20 SQNTVDA
-28 PELVADKATNVA
+28 PEPVTDKATQ
-40 TNTPLK
+40 TTTTSPLK

-72 ETPNLDS
+72 ETPNLDA
-79 LAKNGRLLT
+79 LAKNGLQMT

-127 QPGYETHLNDRAV
+127 QPGYETYLNDRAV

-152 TYMAGKWHLGVTEE
+152 TFMSGKWHLGGTEE

-178 ALLVGGASHLDK
+178 ALLVGGASHFDK
-190 RGLNGNVDPAKY
+190 RGLNANVDPAQY
-202 REDGKLI
+202 REDGKRV
-209 PLPEEFKY
+209 PLPKDFKY
-217 STDYYTDKMISYVDS
+217 STDFYTDRMIGYLED
-232 SKDSGKP
+232 SKDSDKP

-260 AKYEGRYDTGWKALQ
+260 VKYTGRYDAGWKALQ
-275 TERFKRMKSMGMVP
+275 RERFERMKAMGLIP
-289 ETAVLPEIV
+289 QTAILPEIA
-298 TDFPEWE
+298 TDFPAWE
-305 ALSDKE
+305 TLSEQE

-320 IYAAMVDRLDQKVG
+320 IFAAMVDRLDQKVG
-334 DMITYL
+334 DLIAYL
-340 KDSGQYDNTL
+340 KDSGQYENT
-350 IIFMSDNGAEGAAMQ
+350 IILFMSDNGAEGAAMQ
-365 DMEIFIDYVKGFD
+365 DMELFSSYMEGFD
-378 NSYESMG
+378 NSYESIG
-385 SKESYIFLEER
+385 TKDSYIFLEER
-396 WAQATGA
+396 WAQATGT

-414 GGIKVPAIV
+414 GGIKVPAII
-423 SYGGVVN
+423 SYGGAAH
-430 QGTRYDGVVSVMDLA
+430 QGARYDGVVSVMDLA

-454 NETTGLEGKTNI
+454 NETTGLEGKTDI

-474 LPLLGSGE
+474 LPLLGLGE

-520 ALYDVNIDPGE
+520 ALYDVSLDPGE
-531 TTDLKSQYPDVM
+531 TTDLKSQYPEVM